1 MILGS
6 HFLLHSKDP
15 EADRSFFRDVL
26 SFRAVDAGG
35 GWLIF
40 AMGAAE
46 AAIHP
51 VDTGLLQPDD
61 VQGMLRADLYLM
73 CDDLDA
79 MIDSLRTKN
88 VECTPVQK
96 ARWGSVTQIPLP
108 SGGKIGLYQ
117 PAHPTA
123 LGLVTK

>member
-1 MILGS
+1 MIIGS
-6 HFLLHSKDP
+6 HFLLHSRDP

-26 SFRAVDAGG
+26 DFRAVDTGG

-40 AMGAAE
+40 ALPAAE

-51 VDTGLLQPDD
+51 LDNELSERNDA
-61 VQGMLRADLYLM
+61 QGMLRTDLYLM

-79 MIDSLRTKN
+79 MIESLRKRN
-88 VECTPVQK
+88 IECTPVQR
-96 ARWGSVTQIPLP
+96 ARWGTVTHIPLP

-117 PAHPTA
+117 PTHPTA
-123 LGLVTK
+123 IDLMQK

>member
-1 MILGS
+1 MINGS
-6 HFLLHSKDP
+6 HFLLYSRDP

-26 SFRAVDAGG
+26 DFRSVNAGG

-40 AMGAAE
+40 ALPAAE

-51 VDTGLLQPDD
+51 LDEQSSRRNEGQD
-61 VQGMLRADLYLM
+61 MLEGALYLM
-73 CDDLDA
+73 CEDLDA
-79 MIDSLRTKN
+79 MIESLRMKN

-117 PAHPTA
+117 PTHPTA
-123 LGLVTK
+123 LDLIHK